1 MPILLLHLSRD
12 GNSDLHRSVNRSDK
26 GMMNERANGSE
37 TENRNVNANATVS
50 VNPTE
55 YISSNTSRGPRAA
68 SLTKEV

>member
-1 MPILLLHLSRD
+1 
-12 GNSDLHRSVNRSDK
+12 
-26 GMMNERANGSE
+26 MMNERANGSE

-68 SLTKEV
+68 SLTKYEVRSCFLWLAGKRRPAN